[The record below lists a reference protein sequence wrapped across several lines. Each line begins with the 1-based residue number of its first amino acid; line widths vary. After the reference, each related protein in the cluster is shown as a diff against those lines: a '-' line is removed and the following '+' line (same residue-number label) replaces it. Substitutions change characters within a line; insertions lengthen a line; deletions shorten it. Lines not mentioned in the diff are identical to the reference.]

1 MLLAL
6 CFKTKQKDI
15 KKSRRVIV
23 FQLKVSNIR
32 RIAFTPNKIDT
43 LLVYFLKNLNSLSF
57 YSVVA
62 LPGYYSINRVLTAN
76 DG

>member
-1 MLLAL
+1 M
-6 CFKTKQKDI
+6 K
-15 KKSRRVIV
+15 
-23 FQLKVSNIR
+23 
-32 RIAFTPNKIDT
+32 
-43 LLVYFLKNLNSLSF
+43 VYFLKNLNSLSF